1 MRADLEAQFREK
13 TITVE
18 EAAALVENGQNVYIG
33 CCTSYARAIADAI
46 SARSEE
52 LSISWAMRSAGP

>member
-18 EAAALVENGQNVYIG
+18 EAAALVREL
-33 CCTSYARAIADAI
+33 
-46 SARSEE
+46 EE
-52 LSISWAMRSAGP
+52 GPGLCDSREKSIHL